1 MIVGAGA
8 VGALLGAML
17 ARAGA
22 DVAFVARGATR
33 ARLRD
38 KGISVSTPDGSFD
51 AGPFE
56 AEEEPAALAAA
67 DAVFVATKS
76 FQVADLAPRL
86 APLVAGDGVA
96 VPLQTGVD
104 AAEQLASALGESR
117 VLGGL
122 SHVLA
127 QASAPG
133 EVKVSG
139 GRLRVTFGEL
149 PSSTAAAPLITPR
162 VRALGDVLSA
172 AGVAV
177 HLADDVRVEL
187 WEKLLFVGPMGLVG
201 AATGL
206 TADRYRARSDTRA
219 LLEEAMTEVARVAG
233 ARGVSV
239 QPDAVASALARLDS
253 LPAGAST
260 SMQKDLLAR
269 RPSEIEEQVGA
280 VVRSAAAHGVDA
292 PVHRTLYAV
301 LKARAD
307 A

>member
-1 MIVGAGA
+1 
-8 VGALLGAML
+8 ML

-33 ARLRD
+33 ARLRAT
-38 KGISVSTPDGSFD
+38 GVTVTTPDGGFD

-56 AEEEPAALAAA
+56 VEEDPAALAPA

-76 FQVADLAPRL
+76 FQVAALAAGL
-86 APLVAGDGVA
+86 APLVAGGGVV
-96 VPLQTGVD
+96 VPLQNGVE
-104 AAEQLASALGESR
+104 AAEQLASALGAAR

-122 SHVLA
+122 CHVLA
-127 QASAPG
+127 QAVAPG

-149 PSSTAAAPLITPR
+149 AGPVTA
-162 VRALGDVLSA
+162 RARAIGDALAA

-177 HLADDVRVEL
+177 DVADDVRVEL

-206 TADRYRARSDTRA
+206 TADRYRGRPDTRA
-219 LLEEAMTEVARVAG
+219 LLEEAMNEVARVAQ

-239 QPDAVASALARLDS
+239 RADAVASALARLDS

-260 SMQKDLLAR
+260 SMQKDLLAK
-269 RPSEIEEQVGA
+269 RPSEIEEQIGA

-292 PVHRTLYAV
+292 PVHRALYAV
-301 LKARAD
+301 LKARAE